1 MSCGAATFPRAR
13 SKIPTLDEKGR
24 DHLAALL
31 LFRNLKRN
39 CKFLSTI
46 PQGDVA
52 PPVSRNGA
60 FPKTE
65 QPQKQL

>member
-1 MSCGAATFPRAR
+1 MTR
-13 SKIPTLDEKGR
+13 GR